1 MPYSDHYDQLE
12 YYKLW
17 YMDNR
22 EQQLKKMTQYYYDNR
37 IKILTQRRKKY
48 KQSKNK

>member
-17 YMDNR
+17 YMDHK

-37 IKILTQRRKKY
+37 IKILKQRRKKY